1 MVASLVL
8 AVVLSQ
14 AAPAPQ
20 KLAWDPRVDIPVTA
34 TLGAGWLLSEF
45 AFKKQLAV
53 TPCRWCETN
62 GFDTAVRSVF
72 NPSLTPSADGFQ
84 GAHVASNLIGFIAVP
99 LAAFG
104 LDAIL
109 AWRDGVFMEAFWVD
123 ALLILESM
131 LTIQVVNQV
140 VKFAVARGRPYTV
153 GATAEEL
160 AMAHDPADH
169 NLSFFSGHST
179 MAFGL
184 VASAATIA
192 SLRGYRNAWLVW
204 AVGLPL
210 AASTAILRLA
220 ADKHWMTDVLLGS
233 ALGLATGILMPTLLH
248 RRIGPIEARVSP
260 MANGMALTGRF

>member
-14 AAPAPQ
+14 ATPQ

-34 TLGAGWLLSEF
+34 TLGLGWLLSEF
-45 AFKKQLAV
+45 AFKHELAV
-53 TPCRWCETN
+53 TPCRWCEPN
-62 GFDTAVRSVF
+62 GFDTAVRRVF
-72 NPSLTPSADGFQ
+72 NPTLRPTADGFQ
-84 GAHVASNLIGFIAVP
+84 PAHAASNLIGFIAVP
-99 LAAFG
+99 LVAFG
-104 LDAIL
+104 FDAFFVL
-109 AWRDGVFMEAFWVD
+109 RDGEFMRDFWVD

-140 VKFAVARGRPYTV
+140 VKFSVARARPYSV
-153 GATAEEL
+153 GATPEEL
-160 AMAHDPADH
+160 LTAHDPDDH

-248 RRIGPIEARVSP
+248 RRIGPIEARVTP